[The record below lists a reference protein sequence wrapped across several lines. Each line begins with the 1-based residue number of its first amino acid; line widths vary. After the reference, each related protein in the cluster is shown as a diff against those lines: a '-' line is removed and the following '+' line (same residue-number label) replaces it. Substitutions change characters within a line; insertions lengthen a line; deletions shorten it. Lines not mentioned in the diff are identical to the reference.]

1 MSLSGCR
8 GLTHPGPLSA
18 RAVPLVVHRQRLQVL
33 AMALLPSHLLFGALT
48 VVCSATA
55 ALGTVRAVHG
65 DTLAYGALLVGWFT
79 HPLPPCQRHLSP
91 PPPPLQ
97 GLWVGVGHLVRRKNH
112 LSFPLV
118 PVSDH
123 V

>member
-48 VVCSATA
+48 VACSATA

-91 PPPPLQ
+91 TPTPAGP
-97 GLWVGVGHLVRRKNH
+97 VGWSGPSGKKEEPSQ
-112 LSFPLV
+112 LSAGP
-118 PVSDH
+118 SE
-123 V
+123 